1 MRVGVP
7 WSDVVMHTQREA
19 SWRVLPPRGV
29 DEAQAPLE
37 LDPAQETV
45 VGLAPGHGPVLVLG
59 APGTGRSTV
68 TVEAVVRR
76 IAAGTDPQRLLV
88 LTPSRESAAA
98 LRDRVSR
105 RASATIST
113 PLVRAWQAYAFD
125 VLRRAQAQGL
135 LPGIVTPPVLLSGP
149 EQDAFLAEMMRG
161 HEAGYGSSVV
171 WPAEL
176 DQALGTRGFRGQ
188 LRELFDRMNEYR
200 VTPEQLAAW
209 AEPLGHPEWR
219 TAAAFR
225 AEYQEIRALRMP
237 SAFDPSELVDRAA
250 KVLEENPE
258 FLAAEQQ
265 RLDVVL
271 ADDLQEATPSAHRLI
286 GVLTRG
292 RDAVFTA
299 DPDTTVQGFR
309 GARPDLLR
317 TLEERVGTPSHPL
330 QRLHLGT
337 SHRMPRQVG
346 LAWQRVARAVSVVAG
361 ARVQRAPEHPVG
373 PDGEPHEGSVRVAVF
388 DSPTAQARWCA
399 DRFLRLHVLEG
410 VPYREMAVIVRS
422 GSQLSAL
429 TRQLAALGV
438 PTTTSAAETPLRDE
452 PAVIP
457 LLNALRILLAAQD
470 RDSGRDGAA
479 ELAPVDGEA
488 SASGAEVPAPGAAMP
503 PSGDGLRAAAGEL
516 SATGDELPPAHDQAP
531 ASTDEPVPTADDA
544 PEDLDAE
551 ARGTMLTA
559 TAAVSLLTSRIGGA
573 SPMEVRRIRQKL
585 RGYELRTGGGRTSDD
600 LLVQALT
607 DGVLLELAEVRS
619 DAAARVADMLL
630 EGQNALQEPGA
641 TAESVLWALWEASGV
656 APRWRRRAL
665 AGGAESVRAD
675 RDLDA
680 VVGLFEAAER
690 FVDQVPGATARAF
703 MEYMDHQEL
712 PMDTL
717 AARAPAEDNVSV
729 MTPAGSAGRQWAH
742 VVVAGVQQG
751 VWPNTALR
759 GQLLGTDVLTDAL
772 DHGPEQALRL
782 GAVDRL
788 RQVRFDELRQFATA
802 VSRAGE
808 SLVVTAVASQDEQPS
823 EFVDLV
829 VGDEGQD
836 TGTVTEHV
844 TAPEPLTLRQL
855 TGTLR
860 RTLTS
865 GASGEHEREAAARLL
880 HEFATVADPVR
891 GAAPDEWWGHA
902 PLSTEEALFDA
913 EEAVRVSPSKIET
926 IHRSPL
932 DWFVAEARAT
942 EVTDLSRSLG
952 TLVHDIAEN
961 MPEADATELVAE
973 LRRRWPTLGMPAGWT
988 GAQELERAE
997 EMLRKFAQYAR
1008 EMGSKHGRRLAGVEG
1023 SFEVLVRDAARDAL
1037 LTGRVDRLE
1046 VDAHGRHVVVDLKT
1060 GRSKPSKEDLPE
1072 HPQLAAYQVAL
1083 QAGAGRAM
1091 EELSRTEDLH
1101 EAHRPERIEL
1111 PEGVVLAQPG
1121 GALLVQLGGSTKAP
1135 GVQEQEP
1142 LDEEQS
1148 WARELITRAAALV
1161 AGTRFEAR
1169 HTAAQE
1175 SGYGIR
1181 CAVPWVCPLCAQ
1193 GRQVTEK

>member
-1 MRVGVP
+1 MALDAAQRRVV
-7 WSDVVMHTQREA
+7 D
-19 SWRVLPPRGV
+19 LP
-29 DEAQAPLE
+29 
-37 LDPAQETV
+37 
-45 VGLAPGHGPVLVLG
+45 PGHGPVLVLG

-68 TVEAVVRR
+68 TVEGVAQR
-76 IAAGTDPQRLLV
+76 IARGTDPQRILV
-88 LTPSRESAAA
+88 LTPSRETAATV
-98 LRDRVSR
+98 RDAVSR
-105 RASATIST
+105 RAAATIST

-125 VLRRAQAQGL
+125 VLRRAQTQDL
-135 LPGIVTPPVLLSGP
+135 LPGVSTAPVLLSGP

-161 HEAGYGSSVV
+161 HEAGYGSAVV
-171 WPAEL
+171 WPPEL
-176 DQALGTRGFRGQ
+176 HEALGTRGFRGQ

-200 VTPEQLAAW
+200 VAPEQLAAW

-225 AEYQEIRALRMP
+225 AEYQQIRALRMP
-237 SAFDPSELVDRAA
+237 NAFDPSELVDRAA
-250 KVLEENPE
+250 RVLEENPD
-258 FLAAEQQ
+258 FLAAEQE
-265 RLDVVL
+265 RLDAVL
-271 ADDLQEATPSAHRLI
+271 VDDLHEATPSAHRLI

-299 DPDTTVQGFR
+299 NPDTTVQGFR

-317 TLEERVGTPSHPL
+317 TLEERVGTPAHPL

-337 SHRMPRQVG
+337 SHRMPPAVN

-361 ARVQRAPEHPVG
+361 ARTNRAPENPPEPSLEAADAVG
-373 PDGEPHEGSVRVAVF
+373 GMAGLLGAHGVGGVEGDLPESGSDIAAAAGSDTASALREGSVRVALF

-399 DRFLRLHVLEG
+399 DHFLRLHVLYG

-422 GSQLSAL
+422 GSQLNAL

-438 PTTTSAAETPLRDE
+438 PTTTSAAETPLREE

-457 LLNALRILLAAQD
+457 LLNALRILLAAQEPAAPAVAD
-470 RDSGRDGAA
+470 EHPGADADGRGVALADDGA
-479 ELAPVDGEA
+479 VTTSGER
-488 SASGAEVPAPGAAMP
+488 PDP
-503 PSGDGLRAAAGEL
+503 AAANPADTPQVE
-516 SATGDELPPAHDQAP
+516 ATP
-531 ASTDEPVPTADDA
+531 
-544 PEDLDAE
+544 LDPQR
-551 ARGTMLTA
+551 RGVMLTA

-600 LLVQALT
+600 LLVQALA

-619 DAAARVADMLL
+619 DAASRVADMML
-630 EGQNALQEPGA
+630 EGRDALDAPGA

-656 APRWRRRAL
+656 GPRWRRRAL
-665 AGGAESVRAD
+665 AGGSESVRAD

-703 MEYMDHQEL
+703 MDYMDHQEL

-729 MTPAGSAGRQWAH
+729 MTPAGSAGRQWSH

-808 SLVVTAVASQDEQPS
+808 SLTVTAVATQDEQPS

-829 VGDEGQD
+829 AAG
-836 TGTVTEHV
+836 TGEESEVSVEELS
-844 TAPEPLTLRQL
+844 APEPLTLRQL

-860 RTLTS
+860 RTVTS
-865 GASGEHEREAAARLL
+865 PAASPEEREAAARLL
-880 HEFATVADPVR
+880 HEFAGLPEPVR
-891 GAAPDEWWGHA
+891 GASPAEWWGHE
-902 PLSTEEALFDA
+902 PLSTDEPLF
-913 EEAVRVSPSKIET
+913 EPGEAVRVSPSKIET

-942 EVTDLSRSLG
+942 EVTDMRRSLG
-952 TLVHDIAEN
+952 TLVHDIAEH
-961 MPEADATELVAE
+961 MPDADAVELVAE
-973 LRRRWPTLGMPAGWT
+973 LRRRWPSLGMPAGWT
-988 GAQELERAE
+988 GDQELERAE
-997 EMLRKFAQYAR
+997 TMLRKFAQYAR
-1008 EMGSKHGRRLAGVEG
+1008 EMRSEHGRHLVGVEG
-1023 SFEVLVRDAARDAL
+1023 SFEVLVRGAARDAL

-1046 VDAHGRHVVVDLKT
+1046 VDGHGRHVVVDLKT
-1060 GRSKPSKEDLPE
+1060 GRNKPSKEDLPE

-1083 QAGAGRAM
+1083 QAGAGEAM
-1091 EELSRTEDLH
+1091 AGVSSPEDLH
-1101 EAHRPERIEL
+1101 ESRRPERIEL
-1111 PEGVVLAQPG
+1111 PEGAVLAQPG
-1121 GALLVQLGGSTKAP
+1121 GALLVQLGGATAAP

-1142 LDEEQS
+1142 LDDEQN
-1148 WARELITRAAALV
+1148 WARELITRAAVLV

-1169 HTAAQE
+1169 HGAAQQ
-1175 SGYGIR
+1175 SGHGIH
-1181 CAVPWVCPLCAQ
+1181 CTVPWVCPLCAQ